1 MDCLD
6 RTNTAQFMVGKCALA
21 YQLYALGMIDKP
33 KLQFDT
39 DCVRYCTPLFTV
51 TFTKD
56 EKRFFHPCN
65 LVYADKRKQP
75 SPFGCAVIF
84 VNLYPAINP
93 LWVTCTCTK
102 KGFLLLLFSEVHVNK
117 LSHMLDLSGTHGT
130 F

>member
-51 TFTKD
+51 TLKKD
-56 EKRFFHPCN
+56 EKLFFHPCI
-65 LVYADKRKQP
+65 LIYTDKRKQP
-75 SPFGCAVIF
+75 SPFGCAVMF
-84 VNLYPAINP
+84 VNLYPEINP
-93 LWVTCTCTK
+93 LWVICTYTK
-102 KGFLLLLFSEVHVNK
+102 KKLFATAFL
-117 LSHMLDLSGTHGT
+117 
-130 F
+130 